1 MLEVIGFLFLLFLV
15 YFLFVGIVQLD
26 KNCSTKEATVVVN
39 KKIRSLMYGILHI
52 FEREE
57 VKPQYNI
64 YLGFDECGYPI
75 SSSIDGIFG
84 DINRIYQNY
93 YFYDCRMGENRL
105 IYRLRVSQPVLSMSD
120 EQLFEYCN
128 SVCDSLIH
136 KELHKLYPDFFHMD
150 NLVAV
155 SVHQDYI
162 DVFIAENV
170 DGQHENAILKEK
182 IRRRFKTSNLRNDTS
197 IEEDWNA

>member
-1 MLEVIGFLFLLFLV
+1 MEIIGIVVLLFLV
-15 YFLFVGIVQLD
+15 YSGVVLLVEVVESISMKEAIVEVNKHVQQLALGIVNLFQ
-26 KNCSTKEATVVVN
+26 K
-39 KKIRSLMYGILHI
+39 
-52 FEREE
+52 EE

-136 KELHKLYPDFFHMD
+136 KELHKLYPDFLHMD